1 MTNRD
6 TYIGALNAALAMNGE
21 LLEALQAL
29 VAVVGELPETDGVT
43 QGHDLHVAYS
53 RACRVIKKAE
63 QVA

>member
-1 MTNRD
+1 
-6 TYIGALNAALAMNGE
+6 MNGE

-43 QGHDLHVAYS
+43 QGRDLHVAYS
-53 RACRVIKKAE
+53 RACKVIKKAE